1 MMTCQL
7 ALRYCAKGDD
17 NTAYLTESFDVSQS
31 RTFPV
36 KAQHSSDQR
45 MGYWLLMGVSPN
57 IGPQALLV
65 SCTTC
70 AIGFDARIPCTR
82 CIASE
87 SPQTNFSGI
96 SLFLQA
102 GDNGQSSV
110 PVTHTPRF
118 VLILLVHTGRQ

>member
-1 MMTCQL
+1 MPRLTSSSSVRRSSRAASFKEVSTVWPSMMTCQL

-70 AIGFDARIPCTR
+70 ADG
-82 CIASE
+82 
-87 SPQTNFSGI
+87 
-96 SLFLQA
+96 
-102 GDNGQSSV
+102 
-110 PVTHTPRF
+110 
-118 VLILLVHTGRQ
+118 